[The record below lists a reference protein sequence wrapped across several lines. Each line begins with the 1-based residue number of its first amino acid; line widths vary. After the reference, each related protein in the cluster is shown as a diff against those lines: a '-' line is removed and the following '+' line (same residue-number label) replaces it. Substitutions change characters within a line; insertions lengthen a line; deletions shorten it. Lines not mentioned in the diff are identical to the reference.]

1 MGKPNP
7 RNRLRVSRKITRW
20 IQKHTE
26 HQESAEYTQAKY
38 LIEIAGWDLHY
49 RPRDKASAG
58 FLFAIAADSTK
69 CVTRIKHCRIS
80 RSTTVALIRNGVAKI
95 RAEYSVENM
104 FVRIY
109 CRKGRARNH
118 SDLPTLQSAQ

>member
-7 RNRLRVSRKITRW
+7 LNRLRVSRKITRW
-20 IQKHTE
+20 IQSHTE

-49 RPRDKASAG
+49 RPRGKACPAY
-58 FLFAIAADSTK
+58 LFAIASDRAK
-69 CVTRIKHCRIS
+69 CVTRIYRCRIS
-80 RSTTVALIRNGVAKI
+80 RATTVALIRNGVAKI

-109 CRKGRARNH
+109 CRKGRDRNH